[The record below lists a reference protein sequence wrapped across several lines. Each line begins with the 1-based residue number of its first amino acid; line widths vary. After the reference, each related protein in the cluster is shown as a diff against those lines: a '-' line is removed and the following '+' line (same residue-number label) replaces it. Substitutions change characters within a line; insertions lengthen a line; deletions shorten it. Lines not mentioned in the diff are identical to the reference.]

1 MFDALKSKESHPV
14 KAVMSKN
21 IKSEPGKGILSPP
34 LKSEIYFESNWPS
47 KITSVLIKSERP
59 INARKK
65 PTWIISDDKGET
77 YNDILKIRNN
87 SECTLEYGQFMDHI
101 KSFRITVIWSNAS
114 NTNATSYI
122 DIYNP
127 NLK

>member
-1 MFDALKSKESHPV
+1 
-14 KAVMSKN
+14 MSKN
-21 IKSEPGKGILSPP
+21 IKSEPGKGILAPP
-34 LKSEIYFESNWPS
+34 MKSEIKVVGKWPS
-47 KITSVLIKSERP
+47 KVSSVIFKSERP

-65 PTWIISDDKGET
+65 PTWTISDDKNET

-87 SECTLEYGQFMDHI
+87 NECTLDFSQFINNI

-114 NTNATSYI
+114 NTNGTSFV

-127 NLK
+127 NV